1 MLQWLIRFPEFAEF
15 TEFLIHLGKTSFR
28 LIFANSV
35 WLRWTGFG
43 IFHISLQS
51 SEMDFNSIWNAM
63 LEISMLE
70 KVFSVSLNFYYMLL
84 MLMLFIIFRKKW
96 PLDIHLIFFSHLNR
110 FSKRY
115 EPVYLSDSNE
125 LQKHLHGLR
134 FMQPNK
140 VCAVFVFIVLPEVT
154 NSLPHLRPYTTSF
167 LSMAFSLWNV
177 FVWSNCWCLIWMIKL
192 FFKLL
197 EMRHG

>member
-1 MLQWLIRFPEFAEF
+1 MLWWFIRFPEFAEF

-28 LIFANSV
+28 LIIANSV

-51 SEMDFNSIWNAM
+51 SEMNFNSIWNMRYAR
-63 LEISMLE
+63 
-70 KVFSVSLNFYYMLL
+70 KGFQCFFKLL
-84 MLMLFIIFRKKW
+84 LHALDAYVVHNIPKEVAAGHPFDLFF
-96 PLDIHLIFFSHLNR
+96 HLNR

-115 EPVYLSDSNE
+115 EPVYLSDSNK

-134 FMQPNK
+134 IMHPNK